1 MGDFIES
8 HPLSIAT
15 KDGDYL
21 ELNNVAGLDQTER
34 CNWNSWDKLCEVS
47 MTVFSGAPFNLLPGD
62 KINARTLAVNS
73 EGV

>member
-8 HPLSIAT
+8 HPLSIET
-15 KDGDYL
+15 RDGDYL
-21 ELNNVAGLDQTER
+21 ELNNVDGLDSSER

-47 MTVFSGAPFNLLPGD
+47 MTVFGEHPFNLLPGD
-62 KINARTLAVNS
+62 EINARTLAVNS